1 MLHFLL
7 AKVEFQLTMLIQ
19 STETLLIGEKKKS
32 PSLNYSFS
40 FSFSQNSVKRD
51 KVAKTNP

>member
-19 STETLLIGEKKKS
+19 STETLLIGGKKKI
-32 PSLNYSFS
+32 P
-40 FSFSQNSVKRD
+40 K
-51 KVAKTNP
+51 P